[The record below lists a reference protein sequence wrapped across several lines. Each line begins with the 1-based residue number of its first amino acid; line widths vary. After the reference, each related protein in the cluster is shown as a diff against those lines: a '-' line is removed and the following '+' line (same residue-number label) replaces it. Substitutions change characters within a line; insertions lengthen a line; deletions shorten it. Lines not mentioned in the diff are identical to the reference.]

1 MSNNAQEKIQQLQGL
16 EQNMQHL
23 LKQRQQFQM
32 QLMEVDSA
40 LEELKKTEK
49 AYRIIGNIMVL
60 SEKDGLQ
67 KELAEKKERAE
78 LRMKSVEK
86 QETTVK
92 EQAKA
97 LREEIM
103 KAMQTQAAAK

>member
-1 MSNNAQEKIQQLQGL
+1 MTNAQTQEKIQQLQAI

-32 QLMEVDSA
+32 QLLEVESA
-40 LEELKKTEK
+40 LEELRKTDK
-49 AYRIIGNIMVL
+49 AYRIIGNIMVA
-60 SEKDGLQ
+60 SEKSELE
-67 KELAEKKERAE
+67 KELTEKKDRVGI
-78 LRMKSVEK
+78 RVKSFEK
-86 QETTVK
+86 QETLLK

-103 KAMQTQAAAK
+103 KAMQAAK

>member
-1 MSNNAQEKIQQLQGL
+1 MSNDAQEKIQQLQSM

-40 LEELKKTEK
+40 IEELKKTDK

-60 SEKDGLQ
+60 SDKDTLL
-67 KELAEKKERAE
+67 KELAEKKERME
-78 LRMKSVEK
+78 LRVKSVEK
-86 QETTVK
+86 QENALK
-92 EQAKA
+92 ERAKT
-97 LREEIM
+97 LREEVM
-103 KAMQTQAAAK
+103 KSMQSK

>member
-1 MSNNAQEKIQQLQGL
+1 MTAQEKIQQLQTI

-40 LEELKKTEK
+40 VEELKKTEK

-60 SEKDGLQ
+60 SEKSALE
-67 KELAEKKERAE
+67 KELTEKKERME
-78 LRMKSVEK
+78 LRVKSVEK
-86 QETTVK
+86 QENALK
-92 EQAKA
+92 EQAKT
-97 LREEIM
+97 LREEVM
-103 KAMQTQAAAK
+103 KTMQSK

>member
-1 MSNNAQEKIQQLQGL
+1 MTNAQTQEKIQQLQAI

-32 QLMEVDSA
+32 QLLEVESA

-49 AYRIIGNIMVL
+49 AYRIIGNIMVA
-60 SEKDGLQ
+60 SEKPALE
-67 KELAEKKERAE
+67 KELQEKKDRIEIRI
-78 LRMKSVEK
+78 KSFEK
-86 QETTVK
+86 QETALK

-103 KAMQTQAAAK
+103 KAMQQK

>member
-1 MSNNAQEKIQQLQGL
+1 MTNTQTQEKIQQLQAI

-32 QLMEVDSA
+32 QLLEVESA
-40 LEELKKTEK
+40 LEELKKTDK
-49 AYRIIGNIMVL
+49 AYRIIGNIMVA
-60 SEKDGLQ
+60 SEKSTLE
-67 KELAEKKERAE
+67 KELTEKKDRVEIRV
-78 LRMKSVEK
+78 KSFEK
-86 QETTVK
+86 QETSLK

-103 KAMQTQAAAK
+103 KAMQTK

>member
-1 MSNNAQEKIQQLQGL
+1 MTAQEKIQQLQTI

-32 QLMEVDSA
+32 QQMEVESA

-60 SEKDGLQ
+60 SEKSSLE
-67 KELAEKKERAE
+67 KELTEKKERME
-78 LRMKSVEK
+78 LRVKSVEK
-86 QETTVK
+86 QENNLK
-92 EQAKA
+92 EQAKT
-97 LREEIM
+97 LREEVM
-103 KAMQTQAAAK
+103 KSMQNK

>member
-1 MSNNAQEKIQQLQGL
+1 MTAQEKIQQLQTI

-40 LEELKKTEK
+40 VEELKKTEK

-60 SEKDGLQ
+60 SEKSALE
-67 KELAEKKERAE
+67 KELTEKKERME
-78 LRMKSVEK
+78 LRVKSVEK
-86 QETTVK
+86 QENALK
-92 EQAKA
+92 EQAKT
-97 LREEIM
+97 LREEVM
-103 KAMQTQAAAK
+103 KSMQSK

>member
-1 MSNNAQEKIQQLQGL
+1 MTAQEKIQQLQTI

-40 LEELKKTEK
+40 VEELKKTEK

-60 SEKDGLQ
+60 SEKSALE
-67 KELAEKKERAE
+67 KELTEKKERME
-78 LRMKSVEK
+78 LRVKSVEK
-86 QETTVK
+86 QENALK
-92 EQAKA
+92 EQAKK
-97 LREEIM
+97 LREEVM
-103 KAMQTQAAAK
+103 KSMQSK